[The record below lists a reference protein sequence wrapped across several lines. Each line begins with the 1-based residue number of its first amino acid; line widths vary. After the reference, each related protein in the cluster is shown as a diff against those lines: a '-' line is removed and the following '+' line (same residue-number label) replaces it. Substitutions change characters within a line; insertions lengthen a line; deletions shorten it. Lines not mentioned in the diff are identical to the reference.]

1 MSVYDT
7 YRTILSISA
16 ILTVIS
22 LLISIIFIKIEDKI
36 SIRKEH
42 ICDIFI
48 IVFLSIGFVFFVTCI
63 STLFIVRSHKYN
75 RYKYDI
81 DSMIKDYNITRIEY
95 SSEVTKS
102 NVDYVVKYT
111 AFGHEEWIHF
121 IKKTDDTDKYLVKT
135 DDANKYLIKK

>member
-48 IVFLSIGFVFFVTCI
+48 IVFLSIGLVFFVTAI
-63 STLFIVRSHKYN
+63 STLVIVRSHKYN
-75 RYKYDI
+75 RYVYDI
-81 DSMIKDYNITRIEY
+81 DAMIKDYNITRTEY
-95 SSEVTKS
+95 SSEVNKS
-102 NVDYVVKYT
+102 NVDYVVKYS

-121 IKKTDDTDKYLVKT
+121 IKKTDDTDKYLVKI
-135 DDANKYLIKK
+135 DNANKYLIKE

>member
-7 YRTILSISA
+7 YRTILSISF
-16 ILTVIS
+16 IVVI
-22 LLISIIFIKIEDKI
+22 ISVIISVIFIKIEDKI

-48 IVFLSIGFVFFVTCI
+48 RVFLSIGIISIVILI
-63 STLFIVRSHKYN
+63 STLFMFKFNSHKYN
-75 RYKYDI
+75 RYAYNI
-81 DSMIKDYNITRIEY
+81 DSMIKDYNITRTEY
-95 SSEVTKS
+95 SSEVNKS

-121 IKKTDDTDKYLVKT
+121 IKKTEDTDKYL
-135 DDANKYLIKK
+135 IKEK